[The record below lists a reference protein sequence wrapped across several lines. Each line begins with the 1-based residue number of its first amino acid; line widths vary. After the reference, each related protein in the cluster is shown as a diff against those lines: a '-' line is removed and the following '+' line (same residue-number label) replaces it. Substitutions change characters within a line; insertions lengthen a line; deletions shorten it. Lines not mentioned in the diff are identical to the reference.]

1 MYIEQQRPG
10 RTGFVLSEILVVI
23 GISTILVLALMSFF
37 MLSSRSFAAI
47 FNYVDLDDAN
57 KVCMDQLSRDIRQAN
72 RVKNYATNGTVV
84 TLTLEDSDGSDL
96 NYAYD
101 SAQRTLTRS
110 ENGVSKTVLQNC
122 DALKFDLRQRTPKD
136 GTLEVY
142 DAASFGVAKVI
153 DVSWVCSRTIFGR
166 KENTESVQTARIVI
180 RKQGT

>member
-1 MYIEQQRPG
+1 MHTVSNKSRH
-10 RTGFVLSEILVVI
+10 GFVLSEMLVVM
-23 GISTILVLALMSFF
+23 GITGMLVLALMCFF
-37 MLSSRSFAAI
+37 MLSSRSFASI

-57 KVCMDQLSRDIRQAN
+57 RVCMDQLSRDIRQAN
-72 RVKNYATNGTVV
+72 RVKNYTTNGNTI
-84 TLTLEDSDGSDL
+84 TLTLEDSDLNDL
-96 NYAYD
+96 SYSYD
-101 SAQRTLTRS
+101 SSQRTLTRTQPS
-110 ENGVSKTVLQNC
+110 GARVVLQNC
-122 DALKFDLRQRTPKD
+122 DSLRFDLRQRTPKD